1 MCLQFSSK
9 PPADR
14 RRRVCTSNSRLRRR
28 HWGATLDTVWLVY
41 ITNTFSPTPPPLA
54 HSLLLF
60 LLRTELQE
68 YSRISWWWPFVRMYC
83 GGDTPRA
90 VGGGRGAKNVHYARQ
105 SPSILRESQTDCGS
119 LRRCRIIMHFP
130 LTTTTTTI
138 KGWNN
143 FNYPSSS

>member
-54 HSLLLF
+54 HCFSFFFGPSSKNIL
-60 LLRTELQE
+60 E
-68 YSRISWWWPFVRMYC
+68 YR
-83 GGDTPRA
+83 GGGRSYVCIAGETPH
-90 VGGGRGAKNVHYARQ
+90 GQLEGGRGAKNVHYARQ
-105 SPSILRESQTDCGS
+105 SPSILRETQTDCGS

>member
-1 MCLQFSSK
+1 MYKQLSTPTTTLGGHFGYCL
-9 PPADR
+9 AR
-14 RRRVCTSNSRLRRR
+14 IHNEHIL
-28 HWGATLDTVWLVY
+28 
-41 ITNTFSPTPPPLA
+41 TNA
-54 HSLLLF
+54 AAACSLLLF

>member
-41 ITNTFSPTPPPLA
+41 ITNTFSQTPPLA
-54 HSLLLF
+54 HCFSFFFGPSSKNIL
-60 LLRTELQE
+60 E
-68 YSRISWWWPFVRMYC
+68 YRGGGRSYVCMYC

-90 VGGGRGAKNVHYARQ
+90 VGWGGGEGKECTLCAPVAEYSERNPDRLRL
-105 SPSILRESQTDCGS
+105 SP
-119 LRRCRIIMHFP
+119 P
-130 LTTTTTTI
+130 L
-138 KGWNN
+138 
-143 FNYPSSS
+143 